1 MMQNGPYEI
10 RGDYSLFENPGRLS
24 SQFVSCRITLGDRH
38 LIRSYIEGFFQC
50 TPSRRLFVYK
60 SKASLQAIKLTLYA
74 NYLDDNDHIDDI
86 LTSDGFDPDI
96 VRLLQ
101 HQTPEQI
108 RIETIQ
114 NVM

>member
-50 TPSRRLFVYK
+50 APSRRLFVYK
-60 SKASLQAIKLTLYA
+60 SKASTKVTQGM
-74 NYLDDNDHIDDI
+74 YLRKSCQYEKCSI
-86 LTSDGFDPDI
+86 LFEVVSF
-96 VRLLQ
+96 
-101 HQTPEQI
+101 
-108 RIETIQ
+108 
-114 NVM
+114 